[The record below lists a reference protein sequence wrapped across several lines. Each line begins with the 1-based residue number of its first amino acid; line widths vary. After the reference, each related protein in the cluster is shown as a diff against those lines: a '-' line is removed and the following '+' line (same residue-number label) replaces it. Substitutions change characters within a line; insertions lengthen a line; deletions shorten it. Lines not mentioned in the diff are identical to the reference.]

1 MWYKIFRNILIGTIL
16 SVLGRPKIIGREN
29 IPSDGPIILASNH
42 LAVVDSFFLA
52 MMMERRITF
61 PAKVQ
66 FFTSPGLWGAV
77 KRFFFTAAGQI
88 PIDRYDKESSES
100 ALNQLQIILRQGG
113 IVGIYPES
121 YSSPDGRL
129 FKGKTGVARLAL
141 ATKAP
146 IIPVA
151 MVGTDRL
158 NPADKLLWRPANVQI
173 RVGAPLDYES
183 LIDNGLYPQVE
194 RAITD
199 LLMNQI
205 AALGGQRQ
213 APFYAA
219 VIKDPEAVKSLK
231 SAGSEGA
238 L

>member
-1 MWYKIFRNILIGTIL
+1 MWYKIFRDILIGPIL
-16 SVLGRPKIIGREN
+16 CVLGRPKIIGGEN
-29 IPSDGPIILASNH
+29 IPPDGAIILASNH

-52 MMMERRITF
+52 MMMERKITF

-66 FFTSPGLWGAV
+66 FFNSPGLRGAV

-88 PIDRYDKESSES
+88 PIDRYDKKSSEN

-183 LIDNGLYPQVE
+183 LIDSDLYPQVE

-205 AALGGQRQ
+205 AALSGQQQ